1 MYLNSVS
8 VKVIGGSERTSG
20 FVEIAHGTQ
29 YSISLRNDH
38 DVRCN
43 AEVNID
49 GKNIGTFRLAAN
61 STIRLERKPDD
72 NGRFTFY
79 RLGSEEATKSEL
91 GSVSTSDL
99 GLLKVVFTPEIKPVT
114 TYTHHYGTYTT
125 EPLGDGT
132 TDAPYIWRDTVTC
145 KGSSVSFT
153 ANYCSTQDCAPGG
166 TGLSGHSDQ
175 GFIEVADMCLDYS
188 KQTTIH
194 LRLVEA
200 SKTNEPRP
208 LTPVMNSSPIPPPV

>member
-1 MYLNSVS
+1 MYLNNVS
-8 VKVIGGSERTSG
+8 VRVPEGSEKTSG
-20 FVEIAHGTQ
+20 YVEIEHGKQ
-29 YSISLRNDH
+29 YTVVLRNSH

-49 GKNIGTFRLAAN
+49 GKNIGTFRIAAN

-72 NGRFTFY
+72 NGKFTFY
-79 RLGSEEATKSEL
+79 RLGSKEGTKSDL

-99 GLLKVVFTPEIKPVT
+99 GLLKVVFTPEVKPITVT
-114 TYTHHYGTYTT
+114 TFTPKTFRQYQWPDQWTDDDYTITYGNTSSANCV
-125 EPLGDGT
+125 LDS
-132 TDAPYIWRDTVTC
+132 VTC
-145 KGSSVSFT
+145 CSSMS
-153 ANYCSTQDCAPGG
+153 AGG